1 MTIEQFLV
9 RQHINFTRI
18 VHPPFATCDEANDQ
32 LPELAGARTK
42 NLVIVTRRQRRFF
55 LLVMAD
61 HKILDWSAL
70 GKSIGGR
77 VQLASADE
85 LLEVLNIKPGAVS
98 LLALQRDPQHRVTLL
113 MDEEVWSHSAIQCH
127 PLVNTATLVIS
138 KPGINKFLSI
148 TGHEPVVI
156 TVPERSSQ
164 PELA

>member
-18 VHPPFATCDEANDQ
+18 AHPPFTTCDEANKQ
-32 LPELAGARTK
+32 RPVLAGARTK
-42 NLVIVTRRQRRFF
+42 NLFIVARRQRRFF

-70 GKSIGGR
+70 GKSIGDR
-77 VQLASADE
+77 LQLASADQ
-85 LLEVLNIKPGAVS
+85 LLEMLNIEPGAVS
-98 LLALQRDPQHRVTLL
+98 LLALKSDSRHRVTLL
-113 MDEEVWSHSAIQCH
+113 MDEEVWSHSSIQCH
-127 PLVNTATLVIS
+127 PLVNTATLLIS

-148 TGHEPVVI
+148 TGHSPMVI
-156 TVPERSSQ
+156 TIPERTSQ